1 MEWRIGSLSCNIY
14 TRDLSF
20 SCFLSNLRY
29 KTLVALFVAMQ
40 AFNVQS
46 VCGYTLGGPQP
57 KSKNQVPW
65 KHTCW
70 IKTLIICW
78 SFYLQNNYNQ
88 LQFNDH
94 LFLRIPTMR
103 CSFEKKN
110 CPKASKGSPKSS
122 GLTSQALLPAAL
134 AAGNEGMGWLMID
147 ENPHSL
153 RLATI
158 KMMIN
163 QEILGHPA
171 FICV

>member
-103 CSFEKKN
+103 CSFEKKKL
-110 CPKASKGSPKSS
+110 PQGLERISQIFRTHVPGVAASRLSS
-122 GLTSQALLPAAL
+122 REW
-134 AAGNEGMGWLMID
+134 GNGMID
-147 ENPHSL
+147 DWWKPPFPTFSH
-153 RLATI
+153 
-158 KMMIN
+158 
-163 QEILGHPA
+163 H
-171 FICV
+171 